1 VAISGTL
8 SRAAESAY
16 LHIRKTLDAHPI
28 ASAVLVGLAVAIWL
42 IFQANRRPDEM
53 FPRIHD
59 EHAYLIQARMLARG
73 HLWLKPYPPAVA
85 PFFDTFYVFVEPVY
99 ASMYF
104 PGTALA
110 EVPVIWLGLPYWVS
124 PVLCAAA
131 AAGFFYSIAAEMFD
145 GAMAL
150 LATLLLVGRPIFGE
164 VALMLV
170 SEMPTLLALLITIWA
185 WLRWRKKRDLRWA
198 ALIGAAV
205 GWGLITRP
213 LDAVSFTLP
222 VLFAMAIEYRALPR
236 TLILSAGAMALAAA
250 PFVSMQI
257 TADVGI
263 TGKWYESPESLYISR
278 NFPGPAIGFGPY
290 DLNHLP
296 RGMSPAKRDFLRENI
311 ELYETHTLKQ
321 ELRGWYAHRFT
332 ELRYTALPST
342 LLVIFIPLAFVG
354 MTDIRRRVVVGV
366 LVLFMAGYTACVFR
380 QYLYLVPIMP
390 ALILVVWMGWD
401 ALHVTWPRQPRI
413 HILIALTALGLGIW
427 SFPDISGD
435 FSSLPSNS
443 EQLKR
448 INTDTAAL
456 KAPSLVL
463 FRYDPWQIPVSCFP
477 VFNEDV
483 AWPDDAG
490 VVRANDLG
498 DAQNKTL
505 YEYYARFQPNL
516 RVYRYLREWTNDSH
530 PMQYLGT
537 CRELASRHP

>member
-1 VAISGTL
+1 
-8 SRAAESAY
+8 
-16 LHIRKTLDAHPI
+16 
-28 ASAVLVGLAVAIWL
+28 
-42 IFQANRRPDEM
+42 
-53 FPRIHD
+53 
-59 EHAYLIQARMLARG
+59 
-73 HLWLKPYPPAVA
+73 
-85 PFFDTFYVFVEPVY
+85 
-99 ASMYF
+99 
-104 PGTALA
+104 
-110 EVPVIWLGLPYWVS
+110 
-124 PVLCAAA
+124 
-131 AAGFFYSIAAEMFD
+131 
-145 GAMAL
+145 
-150 LATLLLVGRPIFGE
+150 
-164 VALMLV
+164 
-170 SEMPTLLALLITIWA
+170 
-185 WLRWRKKRDLRWA
+185 
-198 ALIGAAV
+198 
-205 GWGLITRP
+205 
-213 LDAVSFTLP
+213 
-222 VLFAMAIEYRALPR
+222 
-236 TLILSAGAMALAAA
+236 
-250 PFVSMQI
+250 
-257 TADVGI
+257 
-263 TGKWYESPESLYISR
+263 
-278 NFPGPAIGFGPY
+278 
-290 DLNHLP
+290 
-296 RGMSPAKRDFLRENI
+296 
-311 ELYETHTLKQ
+311 
-321 ELRGWYAHRFT
+321 
-332 ELRYTALPST
+332 
-342 LLVIFIPLAFVG
+342 
-354 MTDIRRRVVVGV
+354 
-366 LVLFMAGYTACVFR
+366 MAGYTACVFR